1 MKKLLTIL
9 ALTLSVASYAQ
20 ERIVMDSETALINS
34 TEATL
39 VRTAETPD
47 KVTVYFNVPMT
58 RNVCTRYVRARRGRS
73 TSSRCVEYAKVTT
86 NEADKVKIS
95 FKNLPALGGT
105 EEDTFK
111 VTGRQRG
118 LDRENVVYEVSTIKT
133 TLPYIIISKGI
144 LGYDSYSVELK

>member
-9 ALTLSVASYAQ
+9 AVTLSFASYAQ

-58 RNVCTRYVRARRGRS
+58 RNVCTRYVRVRRGRS

-111 VTGRQRG
+111 VTSRQRG

-144 LGYDSYSVELK
+144 LGYDSYSVKLK

>member
-58 RNVCTRYVRARRGRS
+58 RNVCTRYVRVRRGRS

-111 VTGRQRG
+111 VTSRQRG

>member
-58 RNVCTRYVRARRGRS
+58 RNVCTRYVRVRRGRS

-95 FKNLPALGGT
+95 FKNLPAIGGT

-111 VTGRQRG
+111 VISRQRG

>member
-58 RNVCTRYVRARRGRS
+58 RNVCTRYVRVRRGRS

-95 FKNLPALGGT
+95 FKNLPALGGN

-111 VTGRQRG
+111 VTSRQRG

>member
-47 KVTVYFNVPMT
+47 KVTIYFNVPMT
-58 RNVCTRYVRARRGRS
+58 RNVCTRYVRVRRGRS

-111 VTGRQRG
+111 VTSRQRG

>member
-39 VRTAETPD
+39 VRTVETPD

-58 RNVCTRYVRARRGRS
+58 RNVCTRYVRVRRGRS
-73 TSSRCVEYAKVTT
+73 SSSRCVEYAKVTT

-111 VTGRQRG
+111 VTSRQRG

>member
-9 ALTLSVASYAQ
+9 SLTLSVASFAQ

-58 RNVCTRYVRARRGRS
+58 RNVCTRYVRVRRGRS
-73 TSSRCVEYAKVTT
+73 TSSRCVEYAKITT

-111 VTGRQRG
+111 VTSRQRG

>member
-1 MKKLLTIL
+1 
-9 ALTLSVASYAQ
+9 
-20 ERIVMDSETALINS
+20 
-34 TEATL
+34 
-39 VRTAETPD
+39 
-47 KVTVYFNVPMT
+47 VPMT
-58 RNVCTRYVRARRGRS
+58 RNVCTRYVRVRRGRS